1 MSKLFYYKDTI
12 INFLLTLLF
21 GMRVEGEKINLEYGI
36 EQPKRTYVPK
46 DQPADQFIWMHQ
58 LRVSSLHG
66 VNQHVFL

>member
-21 GMRVEGEKINLEYGI
+21 GMRVEGEPINLEYGV
-36 EQPKRTYVPK
+36 EQPKRTCAPK
-46 DQPADQFIWMHQ
+46 DQPADQFIWMRE